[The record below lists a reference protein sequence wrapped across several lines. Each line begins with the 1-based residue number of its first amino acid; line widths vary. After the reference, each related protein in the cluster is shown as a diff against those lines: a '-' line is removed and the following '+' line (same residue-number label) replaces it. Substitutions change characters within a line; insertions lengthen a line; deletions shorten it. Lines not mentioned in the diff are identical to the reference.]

1 MYIPRIIQENK
12 GFKAPDRRYLLAQYK
27 ENMLDIIR
35 TAHAN
40 NIQVLLVSQSSNFF
54 FEPSWYPG
62 EGENEQ
68 VRLVREMRSAYDGRN
83 FDLARARATE
93 VLRLNSGNPM
103 AHFYM
108 GLLDKMAGNFAEAR
122 EHLLMAIDCD
132 EKPERY
138 TRAQRSIQQSLED
151 RSAGVYFVDVW
162 KAMIGYLDDGIVDG
176 RMYMDKMH
184 PTVEGNKII
193 AQTIETDFFA
203 RYHIREDLF
212 DYSQVD
218 LGRVWKTSLSPDF
231 YLKICERYY
240 NITDPERCVP
250 GLFKQYTEMPDSSP
264 EKGIDRNCWEY
275 LLYYGLL
282 TNDPTWLERSSHIYR
297 GKSLQVVQ
305 AKFPSAIKA
314 P

>member
-1 MYIPRIIQENK
+1 
-12 GFKAPDRRYLLAQYK
+12 
-27 ENMLDIIR
+27 
-35 TAHAN
+35 
-40 NIQVLLVSQSSNFF
+40 
-54 FEPSWYPG
+54 
-62 EGENEQ
+62 
-68 VRLVREMRSAYDGRN
+68 
-83 FDLARARATE
+83 
-93 VLRLNSGNPM
+93 M